1 MVFNSI
7 SHLLVQLFRSWKWVL
22 EWNAMT
28 FSNAMITV
36 PLKLKCNN
44 ISLILPM
51 IIIMSLF
58 SIQKYWMKKEDK
70 QISFI
75 NYIPLSTLHQ
85 MDYQHILKLKVLK
98 RNILLMTQFYLGGII
113 VLMWMCFGRGWQ
125 LALMHQLHLLLQ
137 KVFIAIIMSLLTII
151 THSDIIKNSISFLG

>member
-1 MVFNSI
+1 
-7 SHLLVQLFRSWKWVL
+7 
-22 EWNAMT
+22 
-28 FSNAMITV
+28 
-36 PLKLKCNN
+36 
-44 ISLILPM
+44 M

-98 RNILLMTQFYLGGII
+98 RNILLMTQFYLGGIT
-113 VLMWMCFGRGWQ
+113 VLM
-125 LALMHQLHLLLQ
+125 
-137 KVFIAIIMSLLTII
+137 
-151 THSDIIKNSISFLG
+151 